1 MASLKSNQRQ
11 IDRIEGILNRGG
23 KEVPKIGPS
32 TVVGSLA
39 QGFRIIR
46 TTERRPLSKGQREM
60 LQLKLMGLRNQEK
73 YLWESMR
80 IVPILNDQGFP
91 IGSKKE
97 LVRGTYSYQ
106 LHGEL
111 K

>member
-1 MASLKSNQRQ
+1 M
-11 IDRIEGILNRGG
+11 
-23 KEVPKIGPS
+23 
-32 TVVGSLA
+32 
-39 QGFRIIR
+39 
-46 TTERRPLSKGQREM
+46 EM

-80 IVPILNDQGFP
+80 IVPILDGKGFP